1 MPLLI
6 EGKTEQSCFR
16 SFTDF
21 AEKHPHFKDIA
32 DEFCKKPV
40 QTVERRGLL
49 YITQGEYAT
58 VTKEDENVTVMGTED
73 ATTCHMVVLRHTGS
87 GVTSLGHFDGHDT
100 SNGLKNMI
108 ASVMCSSKA
117 NGAKIVLHL
126 FGGFLDDSNTSD
138 RLTTSIL
145 EVIQNQDEPIHLSS
159 ACITGFNDTLDKGL
173 HQPRTYGIG
182 VAVQG
187 GEIFPAAFADKGPDE
202 HIRHAR
208 NFSGFGRMVEIYSS
222 TYKELRILPYGLKS
236 TGIIPYIPFFL
247 DASDEVILEHLST
260 SPHCEPPDF
269 VANIK
274 ATLHHILTHQ
284 QPLVTVFPGGR
295 PRVYKRQPGS
305 DCWIHVD
312 T

>member
-1 MPLLI
+1 MPLVI
-6 EGKTEQSCFR
+6 EGKPDQSRFC

-21 AEKHPHFKDIA
+21 AKKHPHFKDVA
-32 DEFCKKPV
+32 DEFCKKPI
-40 QTVERRGLL
+40 QSIERSGLL
-49 YITQGEYAT
+49 YVTQGEHAT

-87 GVTSLGHFDGHDT
+87 GVISLGHFDGHDT

-108 ASVMCSSKA
+108 ASVTSSSEV
-117 NGAKIVLHL
+117 NGGKIVLHL
-126 FGGFLDDSNTSD
+126 FGGFLDDRNTSD

-159 ACITGFNDTLDKGL
+159 ACVTGFNDTLDKGL
-173 HQPRTYGIG
+173 HKPRIYGVG

-187 GEIFPAAFADKGPDE
+187 GEIFPATFADKGPDE

-208 NFSGFGRMVEIYSS
+208 NFSGFGKMVEIYNS
-222 TYKELRILPYGLKS
+222 TYKELRISPYEYKND
-236 TGIIPYIPFFL
+236 IIPCIPFFL
-247 DASDEVILEHLST
+247 DSPDDVILQNLST

-269 VANIK
+269 VANIR
-274 ATLHHILTHQ
+274 ATLHYIVTHQ
-284 QPLVTVFPGGR
+284 KPLVTDFPGGR

-305 DCWIHVD
+305 DCWIRVD